1 MGDQGEVDVSP
12 DHHQFALGEIQ
23 YAGGLVDEHEAQ
35 RHQGVHASKSDATQA
50 RLYQGV
56 QLVWSVRGQQVT
68 THLIWRY
75 NRKPYASFRD
85 TDLIGLTGCFY
96 IRLKV

>member
-56 QLVWSVRGQQVT
+56 QWSGP
-68 THLIWRY
+68 LGAAGY
-75 NRKPYASFRD
+75 NSSDMALQPQAVCQLPEIP
-85 TDLIGLTGCFY
+85 T
-96 IRLKV
+96 